1 LHKVGRADEL
11 VLRSAYPRPHLSV
24 LLRLSIDQHPFQV
37 VEVDDTPVY
46 GPVLHGL
53 PIAVG
58 QRYYIVV
65 NTTEGT
71 VGDVFWLRANAA
83 VGG

>member
-1 LHKVGRADEL
+1 M
-11 VLRSAYPRPHLSV
+11 
-24 LLRLSIDQHPFQV
+24 
-37 VEVDDTPVY
+37 Y